1 MIIKTSPDEIQSY
14 LVDASNLKGYC
25 DAVYIPDNKDEI
37 CEILKEANAKKL
49 NVTISG
55 NGTGLSG
62 ARVPLGG
69 IVISTE
75 NLNKIIEINTKEM
88 YAVVEP
94 GVILSDLQTAV
105 NKLNLLY
112 PPDPTETNC
121 FIGGNI
127 ATNASGEKTFK
138 YGPTRN
144 YVMELEIILPNGE
157 LLNLQRERL
166 KADGFQLQFKSDT
179 GTEYNIELPEFEMP
193 KTKNASGYYCKK
205 NMDAI
210 DLFIG
215 SEGTLGIVT
224 KIKLKLIPL
233 PENII
238 SSVIFFN
245 DELNALSFVK
255 QAREFSYASRKRIL
269 KNSIDALALE
279 FFDERSL
286 NFLRGDYQN
295 IPPGAKAAIWFEQE
309 TNESN
314 EESLLHEWMKLV
326 SNHNGDE
333 ESAWFAVSDSDKKK
347 IKEFRHSISL
357 KVADYLSKNN
367 VKKLGSD
374 AAVPGNKLEKFY
386 FFAKNELSNS
396 GFNYIAYGHIGN
408 SHLHINMLAKD
419 EDEYLK
425 GKDLYKN
432 IYRKAIELGGTISA
446 EHGIGKLKTEYLID
460 MYGENVMNKMS
471 AVKKTLD
478 PNLILGKGNIFKN
491 NFD

>member
-1 MIIKTSPDEIQSY
+1 MIIKKSPDEIQNY
-14 LVDASNLKGYC
+14 LSDASNLKGYC
-25 DAVYIPDNKDEI
+25 DAVYIPDNKEEI
-37 CEILKEANAKKL
+37 CEILKEANSKKL
-49 NVTISG
+49 RVTISG

-62 ARVPLGG
+62 ARVPQGG

-75 NLNKIIEINTKEM
+75 NLNKIIEINTDEM
-88 YAVVEP
+88 SAVVEP
-94 GVILSDLQTAV
+94 GVILSDFQSAV

-121 FIGGNI
+121 FIGGNV

-144 YVMELEIILPNGE
+144 YVTELEIILPNGE
-157 LLNLQRERL
+157 LLNLQRERPKAEGLQL
-166 KADGFQLQFKSDT
+166 KFKSDR
-179 GTEYNIELPEFEMP
+179 GTEYNLELPEFEMP

-245 DELNALSFVK
+245 NELNAISFVK
-255 QAREFSYASRKRIL
+255 QAREFSYASGKRIL

-279 FFDERSL
+279 FFDEHSL
-286 NFLRGDYQN
+286 NFLKDDYQN
-295 IPPGAKAAIWFEQE
+295 IPSDAKAAVWFEQE
-309 TNESN
+309 TDELN
-314 EESLLHEWMKLV
+314 EESLLQEWMKLV

-333 ESAWFAVSDSDKKK
+333 ERAWFAVSDSDKKK
-347 IKEFRHSISL
+347 IKEFRHNISL
-357 KVADYLSKNN
+357 KVADYLSQKN

-374 AAVPGNKLEKFY
+374 AAVPANKLEEFY
-386 FFAKNELSNS
+386 VFAKNELSNS

-408 SHLHINMLAKD
+408 SHLHINMLPKN

-460 MYGENVMNKMS
+460 MYGKNVINKMF

-478 PNLILGKGNIFKN
+478 PNLILCRGNIFKS